1 MLVYANYLSLKGPN
15 AEEAVFKGIGAWL
28 KEQLGFGLH
37 PDQLRK
43 EGDFNGYR
51 GDMSQSARG
60 EFRNQLTIP
69 RRFPCF
75 VPELD

>member
-51 GDMSQSARG
+51 GDMRSWLRIYVTDEETPRKDA
-60 EFRNQLTIP
+60 FRNP
-69 RRFPCF
+69 
-75 VPELD
+75 